1 MDVTRTDMEGACS
14 IGGMQGGDACSPAQE
29 QVASAW
35 AHRHIFC
42 CVMQVPP
49 AHSIRDRRGA
59 LRHAL
64 QGARALF
71 LKPAIFPYASVGRIF
86 SP

>member
-49 AHSIRDRRGA
+49 LTVYEIDEVRCGTLYRA
-59 LRHAL
+59 
-64 QGARALF
+64 QGHC
-71 LKPAIFPYASVGRIF
+71 S
-86 SP
+86 